1 MTILD
6 MNAVR
11 AEEERLLA
19 SFSRRLVE
27 IAARAGAPPTAAL
40 AAMRVP
46 AIALDGRGFVAD
58 VNTAAEAVFANDIKI
73 KDRRL
78 CVCDPHARALLEE
91 AINRFRIPGPARID
105 TPFVVRRTDRI
116 PIIVRIWAF
125 DGTAH
130 LLSRPEVSR
139 VHAILTVTPILDAP
153 SHCYLFQNEIN

>member
-78 CVCDPHARALLEE
+78 FVRDPHARALLEE
-91 AINRFRIPGPARID
+91 AINRFRIPGPARVD
-105 TPFVVRRTDRI
+105 TSFVVRRTDRI

>member
-19 SFSRRLVE
+19 SFSQRLVE
-27 IAARAGAPPTAAL
+27 IAARAGGPPTAAL
-40 AAMRVP
+40 GAMRVP
-46 AIALDGRGFVAD
+46 AIALDGRGFVVD
-58 VNTAAEAVFANDIKI
+58 VNTAAEAVFANDIEI

-78 CVCDPHARALLEE
+78 FVRDPDARALLKT
-91 AINRFRIPGPARID
+91 AINRFRRPDPTHVD

-125 DGTAH
+125 DGPAH
-130 LLSRPEVSR
+130 LLSPPGLAGSCDTDRDSNFGCTSPLLLVR
-139 VHAILTVTPILDAP
+139 K
-153 SHCYLFQNEIN
+153 

>member
-27 IAARAGAPPTAAL
+27 IATRAGGHPTAAL

-46 AIALDGRGFVAD
+46 AIAMDGRGFVAD
-58 VNTAAEAVFANDIKI
+58 VNTAAEAIFANDIKI

-78 CVCDPHARALLEE
+78 FVRDPDARALLEE
-91 AINRFRIPGPARID
+91 AINQFKIPG
-105 TPFVVRRTDRI
+105 
-116 PIIVRIWAF
+116 
-125 DGTAH
+125 
-130 LLSRPEVSR
+130 RPV
-139 VHAILTVTPILDAP
+139 
-153 SHCYLFQNEIN
+153 

>member
-78 CVCDPHARALLEE
+78 LVCDPHARALLEE
-91 AINRFRIPGPARID
+91 AINRFQNPGPGPYRHS
-105 TPFVVRRTDRI
+105 VRCPAHGQNTDYRANLGLRRDGAFAFTSRGLAGSCNTDRD
-116 PIIVRIWAF
+116 PNF
-125 DGTAH
+125 GCT
-130 LLSRPEVSR
+130 
-139 VHAILTVTPILDAP
+139 
-153 SHCYLFQNEIN
+153 

>member
-1 MTILD
+1 
-6 MNAVR
+6 VR
-11 AEEERLLA
+11 AEEEQLLAA

-78 CVCDPHARALLEE
+78 FVRDPTLGCSSRKPSIDSESRAR
-91 AINRFRIPGPARID
+91 P
-105 TPFVVRRTDRI
+105 V
-116 PIIVRIWAF
+116 
-125 DGTAH
+125 
-130 LLSRPEVSR
+130 
-139 VHAILTVTPILDAP
+139 
-153 SHCYLFQNEIN
+153 